1 MLSVGRV
8 MEFSA
13 MTNATAPKSSERVS
27 SEKTSTLAAD
37 NTDKFEQS
45 EATFTQAYTKA
56 TVTDNRSNNLDSGTK
71 PDGADVVKNSREL
84 REAER
89 EAQERVDEDG
99 GVAQAP
105 SVEKTKEAIMFDF
118 VRQTL
123 GEQIEDSR
131 KTAAQRELD
140 EILGT
145 MGEIEEHEEDYWTAE
160 KTAYRILRFA
170 EQLAEGDVNAFGT
183 LHTAFEAAYAESER
197 NAGGKRGMPDV
208 TYQTH
213 EIVTNGFAY
222 VANPANAQ

>member
-27 SEKTSTLAAD
+27 SEKSSTLAAD

-71 PDGADVVKNSREL
+71 PDGADVVRNSREL
-84 REAER
+84 REAEKQ
-89 EAQERVDEDG
+89 ANERVDEDG
-99 GVAQAP
+99 GVANAP
-105 SVEKTKEAIMFDF
+105 TVEKTKEAIMFDF
-118 VRQTL
+118 VRQTFFD
-123 GEQIEDSR
+123 QVEDSR
-131 KTAAQRELD
+131 KSAAQRELD
-140 EILGT
+140 EILGN
-145 MGEIEEHEEDYWTAE
+145 MGEIEEREEDYFTAE

-183 LHTAFEAAYAESER
+183 LRTAFEAAFTESER
-197 NAGGKRGMPDV
+197 SAGGRRNMPDV
-208 TYQTH
+208 SYQTY
-213 EIVTNGFAY
+213 EVVQNGFAF
-222 VANPANAQ
+222 VRTSPQ

>member
-71 PDGADVVKNSREL
+71 PDGADVVRNAREL

-89 EAQERVDEDG
+89 EAQERVNEDG
-99 GVAQAP
+99 AVPQAP
-105 SVEKTKEAIMFDF
+105 GIMKTKEDIMLDF

-123 GEQIEDSR
+123 SQQVEDSR
-131 KTAAQRELD
+131 KSAAQRELD
-140 EILGT
+140 EILGS

-170 EQLAEGDVNAFGT
+170 EQLAEGDVSEFDT
-183 LHTAFEAAYAESER
+183 LRAAFEAGFRATEKSS
-197 NAGGKRGMPDV
+197 GGRLALPDV
-208 TYQTH
+208 SFRTY
-213 EIVTNGFAY
+213 EIVQNGFDF
-222 VANPANAQ
+222 VSTNPQ

>member
-27 SEKTSTLAAD
+27 SEKSSTLAAD
-37 NTDKFEQS
+37 NTDKFVQS

-71 PDGADVVKNSREL
+71 PDGADVVRNSREL
-84 REAER
+84 REAEKQ
-89 EAQERVDEDG
+89 AGERVDEDG
-99 GVAQAP
+99 GVVQAP
-105 SVEKTKEAIMFDF
+105 SAGKTKEAIMFDF

-131 KTAAQRELD
+131 KSAAQRELD

-145 MGEIEEHEEDYWTAE
+145 MGEIEEREEDYWSAE

-170 EQLAEGDVNAFGT
+170 EQLAEGKVDAFGT
-183 LHTAFEAAYAESER
+183 LRTAFEAAFAESER
-197 NAGGKRGMPDV
+197 NAGGRTGMPEV
-208 TYQTH
+208 TYRTC
-213 EIVTNGFAY
+213 EIVKNGFEF
-222 VANPANAQ
+222 VRNSPQ